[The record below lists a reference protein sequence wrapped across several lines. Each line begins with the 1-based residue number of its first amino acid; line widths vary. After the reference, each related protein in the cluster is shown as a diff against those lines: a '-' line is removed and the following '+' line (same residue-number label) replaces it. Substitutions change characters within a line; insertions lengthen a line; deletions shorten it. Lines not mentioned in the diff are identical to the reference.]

1 MNGRSET
8 LVRTIVTGAYQP
20 GSSVRGLSTWTST
33 RSGRLRLRK
42 LNECTHIR
50 ARLSAPRSSSRST
63 GAFPMKKGTNF
74 SRRVWRSPSASSFR
88 TASMFWIA
96 CSFSGESAPG
106 AGGLEDCSK
115 SPSDVTAIRGG
126 PRIGCRHRRH
136 RGPPGG
142 SALRTYEAED
152 YPTIGGAA
160 RRYLWVER
168 DADPCMIAVRGSAAG
183 CSARDPSL
191 PGADQVRLL
200 HIADVHLDS
209 PFTGRSE
216 AMRQR
221 LRRAALEALDR
232 CVTTALAEEVD
243 ALLIAGDL
251 FDREYLSFETE
262 RFLLA
267 QLGRLAEAGI
277 EVVYATGN
285 HDPGEGSRAEHLDW
299 PGNVTVIPDGS
310 PVVVPIAGPA
320 GDTVGYVTGAGH
332 ATARETGDLSAG
344 LTPVPDTDLPQ
355 AALLHTQ
362 VSSAGAGGVHH
373 AYAPSS
379 LANLRAA
386 GFHYWALGHV
396 HLRQELSGDPPVHYS
411 GGLQGRGP
419 GETGAKGGLLVD
431 LEDPGHPVVEFREF
445 APVRWEKLSVREL
458 NDARTLDDVVGA
470 VTSAWSGAREADPGA
485 EGTAWLLS
493 AELVG
498 PSPRWGQLRDQAE
511 R

>member
-1 MNGRSET
+1 M
-8 LVRTIVTGAYQP
+8 
-20 GSSVRGLSTWTST
+20 
-33 RSGRLRLRK
+33 
-42 LNECTHIR
+42 
-50 ARLSAPRSSSRST
+50 
-63 GAFPMKKGTNF
+63 
-74 SRRVWRSPSASSFR
+74 
-88 TASMFWIA
+88 
-96 CSFSGESAPG
+96 
-106 AGGLEDCSK
+106 
-115 SPSDVTAIRGG
+115 
-126 PRIGCRHRRH
+126 
-136 RGPPGG
+136 
-142 SALRTYEAED
+142 
-152 YPTIGGAA
+152 
-160 RRYLWVER
+160 
-168 DADPCMIAVRGSAAG
+168 
-183 CSARDPSL
+183 
-191 PGADQVRLL
+191 RLL

-485 EGTAWLLS
+485 EGTAWILS
-493 AELVG
+493 AELEG
-498 PSPRWGQLRDQAE
+498 PSPMWGQLRDQAE
-511 R
+511 LDTIADEVGQRIGIVGAEVRAPRVHPRVRVEDHLERRDVLGATLQLVRDVISGGETLGLADADLAGFEEERDGTLAAYLERLLEGGGEEIMVRMLDPEELAE